1 MELLKFSTAGSV
13 DDGKSTLI
21 GRLLYDTNSLT
32 TDQIQ
37 AVEAASKRK
46 GFDYLDLSLLTDG
59 LSAERE
65 QGITI
70 DVAHIYFNTEKRKFI
85 IADTPGHVEYTR
97 NMVTGSSNSQLSII
111 LIDARKGVIE
121 QTHRHFFIANLLQI
135 PEVVVCVNKM
145 DLVDYSED
153 AFNNIR
159 IEFEQFVK
167 GFDRLHQNLTFI
179 PASSL
184 KGDNIV
190 KRSETMDWYTGPTLL
205 DYLENVQ
212 VNKDENTTDARFPV
226 QYVIRPHS
234 EEYHDF
240 RGYAGSVASGKFSVG
255 DQVIAFPSGQTSK
268 IKQITTFDG
277 DLQTAE
283 VKNAVTLLL
292 EDEIDITRGN
302 LIAKTDNQPR
312 FDKEFTAQVCWMDT
326 TPSVPGGKYIIQHSN
341 NRVKSIIRDVEFIVN
356 TSTLEKDTER
366 KQLKLNDIAQVQIK
380 TAQPLFFDAYEQNK
394 SNGSFII
401 IDEGTKNTVAAG
413 VIL

>member
-70 DVAHIYFNTEKRKFI
+70 DVAHIYFNTDNRKFI

-145 DLVDYSED
+145 DLVDYSQEV
-153 AFNNIR
+153 FNKIR
-159 IEFEQFVK
+159 EEFEQFVK

-190 KRSETMDWYTGPTLL
+190 NPSESMTWYKGPTLL
-205 DYLENVQ
+205 AYLENVQ
-212 VNKDENTTDARFPV
+212 VNQDINTKDARFPV
-226 QYVIRPHS
+226 QYVIRPQS
-234 EEYHDF
+234 EEFHDY
-240 RGYAGSVASGKFSVG
+240 RGYAGRVVSGQLSVG
-255 DQVIAFPSGQTSK
+255 DEVVALPSNLKSK

-277 DLQTAE
+277 NFETVGAKQS
-283 VKNAVTLLL
+283 VTLLL

-302 LIAKTDNQPR
+302 LITKVGNEPKT
-312 FDKEFTAQVCWMDT
+312 DKEFIAQICWMDT

-341 NRVKSIIRDVEFIVN
+341 NRVKAMLRDVDFIVN

-366 KQLKLNDIAQVQIK
+366 KQLKLNDIAQVQVK

-394 SNGSFII
+394 ANGSFII
-401 IDEGTKNTVAAG
+401 IDEGSKNTVAAG
-413 VIL
+413 IIL

>member
-70 DVAHIYFNTEKRKFI
+70 DVAHIYFNTDKRKFI

-135 PEVVVCVNKM
+135 PEVIVCVNKM

-153 AFNNIR
+153 TFNNIR
-159 IEFEQFVK
+159 IEFEEFVR

-190 KRSETMDWYTGPTLL
+190 NKGESMDWYNGPTLL
-205 DYLENVQ
+205 EYLENVQ
-212 VNKDENTTDARFPV
+212 VNQDVNITDARFPV
-226 QYVIRPHS
+226 QYVIRPQS
-234 EEYHDF
+234 EEYHDY
-240 RGYAGSVASGKFSVG
+240 RGYAGNVASGKFNVG
-255 DQVIAFPSGQTSK
+255 DEVVAFPSGLTSK

-277 DLQTAE
+277 NLETAE
-283 VKNAVTLLL
+283 AKQSVTLLL

-302 LIAKTDNQPR
+302 LIAKAGNGPR
-312 FDKEFTAQVCWMDT
+312 VEKEFTAQLCWMDT
-326 TPSVPGGKYIIQHSN
+326 TASIPGGKYIIQHSN
-341 NRVKSIIRDVEFIVN
+341 NRVKAMLKDVEFIVN

-380 TAQPLFFDAYEQNK
+380 TAQPLFFDSYEQNK
-394 SNGSFII
+394 VNGSFII
-401 IDEGTKNTVAAG
+401 IDEGTKSTVAAG